1 MNLTTSLLDNLN
13 YGTIL
18 LLMLIESTVIP
29 FPSEVVV
36 APAAY
41 HAAAGYQNVFLVV
54 VFATIGADLGA
65 AINYGLAYYLGRPI
79 IYKFVR
85 SKWGKLCLLNE
96 EKVMKSEKYFD
107 DHGVIAT
114 LTGRLLPV
122 IRQLISVP
130 AGLAKMNFWKFL
142 LYTTIGAGVWNAI
155 LAALGWYLH
164 SIVPES
170 QLNAKID
177 EYSEYIKIVIIAIVL
192 IVVAFFSIKALIIR
206 QKKAK

>member
-1 MNLTTSLLDNLN
+1 MNLSSLLGNLN

-41 HAAAGYQNVFLVV
+41 QNVFLVV
-54 VFATIGADLGA
+54 LFATIGADLGA
-65 AINYGLAYYLGRPI
+65 AINYAAAYYLGRPI
-79 IYKFVR
+79 IYSFVR
-85 SKWGKLCLLNE
+85 SKWGKLCLINE
-96 EKVMKSEKYFD
+96 EKVQKSEKYFD
-107 DHGVIAT
+107 DHGVVAT

-142 LYTTIGAGVWNAI
+142 LYTTIGAGIWNAV

-170 QLNAKID
+170 QLEDKIN
-177 EYSEYIKIVIIAIVL
+177 EYSEYIKIVILVVFVIIVGYFAIRAVL
-192 IVVAFFSIKALIIR
+192 
-206 QKKAK
+206 KKERKQTS